1 MTNRQKLEAE
11 IVEVKKFS
19 IKAEF
24 KALFEAEKKNNI
36 LPNMVSIDFYL
47 LAEKK
52 FIAIH
57 GGTAYANF
65 ECFRVANLK

>member
-1 MTNRQKLEAE
+1 MTTRQKLEAE

-36 LPNMVSIDFYL
+36 LPNMVGKDFYL

-52 FIAIH
+52 FISIH
-57 GGTAYANF
+57 NGKAYSDY